1 MVCLAL
7 LAAAVSAQSC
17 SYSRQNH
24 TATLANV
31 QPKGCLK
38 NVINATTGGDA
49 ELAKM
54 ITPECFN
61 KLSLALTNHT
71 GAAGCT
77 PRTFTVAFVD
87 KDKCAQGFD
96 EIAEGTLNSTRTPG
110 VFTAGGTFTT
120 GTPFKGTLNARNQMT
135 VTVEGSKCE
144 LTYSLKAVGKP
155 TAVDGDEAKA
165 AESPAAGA
173 KPSADS
179 KAPAAAPAPG
189 AKSSAAA
196 GSASLLLV
204 LLCAVL
210 AALL

>member
-1 MVCLAL
+1 V
-7 LAAAVSAQSC
+7 LAA
-17 SYSRQNH
+17 
-24 TATLANV
+24 
-31 QPKGCLK
+31 G
-38 NVINATTGGDA
+38 
-49 ELAKM
+49 
-54 ITPECFN
+54 
-61 KLSLALTNHT
+61 
-71 GAAGCT
+71 
-77 PRTFTVAFVD
+77 
-87 KDKCAQGFD
+87 
-96 EIAEGTLNSTRTPG
+96 
-110 VFTAGGTFTT
+110 
-120 GTPFKGTLNARNQMT
+120 
-135 VTVEGSKCE
+135 E

-165 AESPAAGA
+165 AEAPAAGA